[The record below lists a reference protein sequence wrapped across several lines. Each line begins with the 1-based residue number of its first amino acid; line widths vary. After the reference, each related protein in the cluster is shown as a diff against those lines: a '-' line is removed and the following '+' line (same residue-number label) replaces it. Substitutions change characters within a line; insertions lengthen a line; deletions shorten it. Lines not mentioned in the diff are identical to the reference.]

1 MPTHT
6 RKTYTPDER
15 AKYKDD
21 LHTLCCLVGVVG
33 VLELLA
39 EIANDFGDRAVHRTD
54 YDQDFP
60 QQNIAQW
67 LEISAIIHG
76 SYEELMRLLK
86 LD

>member
-6 RKTYTPDER
+6 RKAYSPEER

-21 LHTLCCLVGVVG
+21 LHTLCCLIGVVG

-54 YDQDFP
+54 YDEDFP
-60 QQNIAQW
+60 QKGISQW
-67 LEISAIIHG
+67 LQISAIIH
-76 SYEELMRLLK
+76 SAYEELMQFLK
-86 LD
+86 LN